1 MLKTIVEMSKRQNE
15 AIDRGVTMDKLSSL
29 PVREKISR
37 MKEVRDSEFRQ
48 YYEGLIEE
56 IRNSVAGL
64 EV

>member
-1 MLKTIVEMSKRQNE
+1 ME
-15 AIDRGVTMDKLSSL
+15 KLSSL

-37 MKEVRDSEFRQ
+37 MKEIRDSEFKQ